1 MGIAFPSK
9 EALVMGIR
17 TKLVIAFAGLLLI
30 VVAVGVVS
38 IHTLNE
44 SSNAIARILRENYDS
59 VAACEHMKGAQEKLD
74 RQAEL
79 CLLKNQPDVCK
90 RSETLLSE
98 FEKNLRIQQGNVTLP
113 GEQELTDKLTA
124 AWQGYRQG
132 LENFYRLSDLTAR
145 REFYRQ
151 QLLPQ
156 SQVIREGAQKIIDA
170 NLNNMVAADGQA
182 QLRVAQTRKAM
193 LFLLFIAIAMGAGFI
208 VLIGPAILE
217 PIDSLTRSVREIQKG
232 NLDLVVNVH
241 SRDEIGQLAEA
252 FNQMATS
259 LRELR
264 RSDRAHLLR
273 TQHSTQLAL
282 DSLSDAVAICNCE
295 GKIELANETAQRL
308 FGLVPESTVIH
319 AANEKLTE
327 MFVQVCQEECPF
339 QPKGYDAALQ
349 IFVEEKEHFFLPQAI
364 PIFDQPR
371 QLVGVTLML
380 ADVTRLR
387 RLDEVKTGLISTVS
401 HELKTPLTSIRLA
414 LHVLLNEKLGPL
426 SPQQM
431 ELLATARQDSDRLHR
446 VIEDLLDISRM
457 ESGSTEMQFE
467 PVNVQDLVLQV
478 TDKLRSAFSDQKI
491 TLHLEVA
498 PEVPRVLIDPTRFQL
513 VFDNLLSNALKY
525 TGTGGEVS
533 ITARPENGMVCF
545 TVEDTGSSI
554 APEYLPRIFEKF
566 FRVPGQAASGSGL
579 GLTIAKEIVEAH
591 GGTIIAASELGK
603 GSKFTFTVKAAKE
616 YGSEVL

>member
-1 MGIAFPSK
+1 
-9 EALVMGIR
+9 MGIR

-30 VVAVGVVS
+30 VAAVGVVS

-44 SSNAIARILRENYDS
+44 SSQAIARILRENYDS
-59 VAACEHMKGAQEKLD
+59 VAACDHMKGAQEKLD

-79 CLLKNQPDVCK
+79 CLLEDRPDVCK
-90 RSETLLSE
+90 RSETLLGE

-113 GEQELTDKLTA
+113 GEQDLTDKLTV
-124 AWQGYRQG
+124 AWQGYRQD
-132 LENFYRLSDLTAR
+132 LDKFYKISDLTAR

-151 QLLPQ
+151 RLLPQ
-156 SQVIREGAQKIIDA
+156 SQAIREGAQKIIDA

-182 QLRVAQTRKAM
+182 QLREAQTRKAL
-193 LFLLFIAIAMGAGFI
+193 LFLLFIAMAMGAGFI
-208 VLIGPAILE
+208 VLLGPAILE
-217 PIDSLTRSVREIQKG
+217 PINSLTRSVREIQKG

-241 SRDEIGQLAEA
+241 SQDEIGQLGEA

-295 GKIELANETAQRL
+295 GKIDLANDAARRL
-308 FGLVPESTVIH
+308 FGLTPESTVDE
-319 AANEKLTE
+319 AGNEKITQ
-327 MFVQVCQEECPF
+327 MFVRVCQEERPF
-339 QPKGYDAALQ
+339 QPRGYDAAIQ
-349 IFVEEKEHFFLPQAI
+349 IFIEEEEHFFLPQAI

-380 ADVTRLR
+380 TDVTRLR

-414 LHVLLNEKLGPL
+414 IHVLLNEKLGPL

-431 ELLATARQDSDRLHR
+431 EILATARQDSDRLHR
-446 VIEDLLDISRM
+446 VIEDLLDISRI
-457 ESGSTEMQFE
+457 EAEGAGIQLE
-467 PVNVQDLVLQV
+467 PVNVEDLLLQV
-478 TDKLRSAFSDQKI
+478 TDKVRSAFRDQKI
-491 TLHLEVA
+491 KLHLDVA
-498 PEVPRVLIDPTRFQL
+498 ADVPQLLVDPTRFQL
-513 VFDNLLSNALKY
+513 VFDNLLNNALKY
-525 TGTGGEVS
+525 TASGGEVS
-533 ITARPENGMVCF
+533 IVARSEDGMVRF
-545 TVEDTGSSI
+545 AVQDTGIGI
-554 APEYLPRIFEKF
+554 APEHLPRIFEKF
-566 FRVPGQAASGSGL
+566 FRVPGQDHIGSGL

-591 GGTIIAASELGK
+591 HGNITVASQPGMGTT
-603 GSKFTFTVKAAKE
+603 FTFSVQAVRERGAD
-616 YGSEVL
+616 LI

>member
-1 MGIAFPSK
+1 
-9 EALVMGIR
+9 MGIR

-30 VVAVGVVS
+30 VAAVGLVS

-59 VAACEHMKGAQEKLD
+59 VAACDHMKGALEKLD

-79 CLLKNQPDVCK
+79 CLLEDRPDVC
-90 RSETLLSE
+90 RQSETVLSK

-113 GEQELTDKLTA
+113 GEQELTDQLTD
-124 AWQGYRQG
+124 AWQGYRQN
-132 LENFYRLSDLTAR
+132 LENFYKLFDLAAR

-151 QLLPQ
+151 RILPQ
-156 SQVIREGAQKIIDA
+156 SQAIREVIQKIIDA

-182 QLRVAQTRKAM
+182 QLRVTQTRKA
-193 LFLLFIAIAMGAGFI
+193 LFFLLFIAIAMGAGFTI
-208 VLIGPAILE
+208 LTGPAILE
-217 PIDSLTRSVREIQKG
+217 PIARLTRSVREIQKG

-241 SRDEIGQLAEA
+241 SQDEIGQLGEA

-264 RSDRAHLLR
+264 RSDRAYLLR

-282 DSLSDAVAICNCE
+282 DSLSDAVAICTCE
-295 GKIELANETAQRL
+295 GTIELANDAAQRL
-308 FGLVPESTVIH
+308 FGLVPESTVSE
-319 AANEKLTE
+319 AGNEKISW
-327 MFVQVCQEECPF
+327 MFVRVCQEERPF
-339 QPKGYDAALQ
+339 QPRGYDAAIQ
-349 IFVEEKEHFFLPQAI
+349 IFMEEEEHFFLPQAI
-364 PIFDQPR
+364 PIFDQPH

-380 ADVTRLR
+380 TDVTRLR

-414 LHVLLNEKLGPL
+414 IHVLLNEKLGPL

-431 ELLATARQDSDRLHR
+431 EILATARQDSDRLYR
-446 VIEDLLDISRM
+446 VIEDLLDISRI
-457 ESGSTEMQFE
+457 ESGRAELQLE
-467 PVNVQDLVLQV
+467 PVNVEDLVLQV
-478 TDKLRSAFSDQKI
+478 TDKMRSAFLDRKI
-491 TLHLEVA
+491 TVHLKVA

-513 VFDNLLSNALKY
+513 VFDNLLNNALKY
-525 TGTGGEVS
+525 TPSGGEVT
-533 ITARPENGMVCF
+533 IAARPEDGMVSF
-545 TVEDTGSSI
+545 TVEDTGIGI

-566 FRVPGQAASGSGL
+566 FRVPGQDHIGSGL

-591 GGTIIAASELGK
+591 QGTITVASQPGK
-603 GSKFTFTVKAAKE
+603 GTKFTFSVQAVTERGAQ
-616 YGSEVL
+616 LI

>member
-1 MGIAFPSK
+1 
-9 EALVMGIR
+9 MGIR

-44 SSNAIARILRENYDS
+44 SSRAIARILRENYDS
-59 VAACEHMKGAQEKLD
+59 VAACDHMKEALEKLD

-79 CLLKNQPDVCK
+79 CLLEDWPEVC
-90 RSETLLSE
+90 RQDETVMGE

-113 GEQELTDKLTA
+113 GEQNLTDRLTN
-124 AWQGYRQG
+124 AWQRYRKNLG
-132 LENFYRLSDLTAR
+132 DFYKLSDLAGR
-145 REFYRQ
+145 RAFYRQ
-151 QLLPQ
+151 QILPR
-156 SQVIREGAQKIIDA
+156 SQAIRETAQKIIDA

-193 LFLLFIAIAMGAGFI
+193 FFLLLIAIAMGAGFT
-208 VLIGPAILE
+208 VLAGPAILS
-217 PIDSLTRSVREIQKG
+217 PIASLTRSVREIQKG

-241 SRDEIGQLAEA
+241 SQDEIGQLAEA

-264 RSDRAHLLR
+264 RSDRAQLLR

-282 DSLSDAVAICNCE
+282 DSLSDAVAISNCE
-295 GKIELANETAQRL
+295 GKIELANEAAQRL
-308 FGLVPESTVIH
+308 FGLVPEAPVTE
-319 AANEKLTE
+319 AGNEKITQ
-327 MFVQVCQEECPF
+327 MFVRVCEEERPF
-339 QPKGYDAALQ
+339 QPKGYEAAIQ
-349 IFVEEKEHFFLPQAI
+349 IFVDEEEHFFLPQAI

-457 ESGSTEMQFE
+457 ESGGAEMQFE

-478 TDKLRSAFSDQKI
+478 TDKMRSAFLDQKV

-513 VFDNLLSNALKY
+513 VFDNLLGNALKY
-525 TGTGGEVS
+525 TPAGGVVS
-533 ITARPENGMVCF
+533 LSARPEDDLVTF
-545 TVEDTGSSI
+545 TVVDSGCGI

-566 FRVPGQAASGSGL
+566 FRVPGQASIGSGL

-591 GGTIIAASELGK
+591 GGTITAASQVGK
-603 GSKFTFTVKAAKE
+603 GTKFTFTVQAVKE

>member
-1 MGIAFPSK
+1 
-9 EALVMGIR
+9 MGIR

-44 SSNAIARILRENYDS
+44 SSQAIARILRENYDS
-59 VAACEHMKGAQEKLD
+59 VAACDRIKEAMEKLD

-79 CLLKNQPDVCK
+79 CLLEDRPEVCLQ
-90 RSETLLSE
+90 SETVIG
-98 FEKNLRIQQGNVTLP
+98 NLERNLHIQQGNVTLP
-113 GEQELTDKLTA
+113 GEQELTNRLTNAWQSYKQNLDNFYKLT
-124 AWQGYRQG
+124 
-132 LENFYRLSDLTAR
+132 DLGSRHT
-145 REFYRQ
+145 FYRQ
-151 QLLPQ
+151 QILPR
-156 SQVIREGAQKIIDA
+156 SQTIRETAQTITDL

-182 QLRVAQTRKAM
+182 QLRVVQARRAM
-193 LFLLFIAIAMGAGFI
+193 FFLLFIAIAMGAGFT
-208 VLIGPAILE
+208 VLAGPAILS
-217 PIDSLTRSVREIQKG
+217 PIASLTRSIREIQKG

-241 SRDEIGQLAEA
+241 SGDEIGQLAEA

-264 RSDRAHLLR
+264 RGDRAQLLR

-295 GKIELANETAQRL
+295 GKIELANDAAQRL
-308 FGLVPESTVIH
+308 FGLRPEASVSD
-319 AANEKLTE
+319 AGNEKISE
-327 MFVQVCQEECPF
+327 MFEGACQEEHPF
-339 QPKGYDAALQ
+339 QPKGYDAAIQ
-349 IFVEEKEHFFLPQAI
+349 IFVEEEEHFFLPQAI

-387 RLDEVKTGLISTVS
+387 QLDEVKTGLISTVS

-457 ESGSTEMQFE
+457 ESGGAEMQFE
-467 PVNVQDLVLQV
+467 PVNVQDLLLQV
-478 TDKLRSAFSDQKI
+478 TDKMPSTFSDQKI

-498 PEVPRVLIDPTRFQL
+498 PDVPRVLIDRTRFQL
-513 VFDNLLSNALKY
+513 VFDNLLGNALKY
-525 TGTGGEVS
+525 TCTGGEVT
-533 ITARPENGMVCF
+533 ITARPENGQVSF
-545 TVEDTGSSI
+545 TVEDTGSGI
-554 APEYLPRIFEKF
+554 APEYLSRIFEKF
-566 FRVPGQAASGSGL
+566 FRVPGQTHIGSGL

-591 GGTIIAASELGK
+591 GGTITADSQLGK
-603 GSKFTFTVKAAKE
+603 GTKFTFTVQAVKE
-616 YGSEVL
+616 YGSDML